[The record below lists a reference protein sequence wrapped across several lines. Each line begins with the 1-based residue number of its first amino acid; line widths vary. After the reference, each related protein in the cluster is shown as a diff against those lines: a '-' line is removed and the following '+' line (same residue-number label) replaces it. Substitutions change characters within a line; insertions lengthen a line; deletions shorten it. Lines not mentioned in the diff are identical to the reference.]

1 MEGRQSVEITDYTG
15 KKKKDTVYVEEC
27 SASDNCS
34 ECGTLWIKTPGL
46 HKYQKKLS
54 LPHQD
59 DSGVSEVP
67 REILKTTRKQI
78 SNHKLQSS
86 PHRLSKCQVGV

>member
-46 HKYQKKLS
+46 HKY
-54 LPHQD
+54 
-59 DSGVSEVP
+59 
-67 REILKTTRKQI
+67 
-78 SNHKLQSS
+78 
-86 PHRLSKCQVGV
+86 

>member
-34 ECGTLWIKTPGL
+34 ECGTLWIKTPGS
-46 HKYQKKLS
+46 HKY
-54 LPHQD
+54 
-59 DSGVSEVP
+59 
-67 REILKTTRKQI
+67 
-78 SNHKLQSS
+78 
-86 PHRLSKCQVGV
+86 